1 MSEENTTNT
10 EAAAGEQKVPAGFGI
25 KRVFTKDLSF
35 EVPAGIGAF
44 SLEGKPNV
52 GQDLNTQINRVDDT
66 HYEVVLKVTVTVKM
80 GEEKVAFLAEV
91 HQAGIFQVVG
101 LDGPQLQQALSTAC
115 PQILF
120 PYVRETIDSLAVRG
134 GFAPVLLPQINF
146 DALFMQAVAQAK
158 AQAESQGETAQ

>member
-1 MSEENTTNT
+1 MSEENTTNS
-10 EAAAGEQKVPAGFGI
+10 EAAAAEGKAPAGFGI

-44 SLEGKPNV
+44 SLQGQPNV
-52 GQDLNTQINRVDDT
+52 GQDLNTQINRVDDN
-66 HYEVVLKVTVTVKM
+66 HYEVVLKVTITVKM
-80 GEEKVAFLAEV
+80 GEDKVAFLAEV

-101 LDGPQLQQALSTAC
+101 IDGPQLQQVLSTAC

-120 PYVRETIDSLAVRG
+120 PYVRETVDSLAVRG

-146 DALFMQAVAQAK
+146 DALFVQAVAQAK
-158 AQAESQGETAQ
+158 AQAEGQAPAEA